1 MKINT
6 YILILLKNHMK
17 NVLIH
22 VLIFKIFKQNSYVGQ
37 LSKKILNNNFN
48 GFNLQFHLNNRL
60 SKPIIQVNMNHK

>member
-17 NVLIH
+17 NALIH
-22 VLIFKIFKQNSYVGQ
+22 VLIFNISYAEQ
-37 LSKKILNNNFN
+37 LSKKILNNNYN